1 MTDQVEKVQRYFTR
15 RVYQRCQLDFNH
27 GYLQRLAYLE
37 IESLE
42 LRRIYLDLAMAH
54 KIIRGLITADLK
66 RHFSF
71 AIQASNS
78 AVRTRGH
85 TFKLK
90 TTRYKLNIVHN
101 LFVNRVVSTW
111 NGLPQHSVN
120 LESSLSFKKAL
131 RSVNFHS
138 LITFDRYMQ

>member
-1 MTDQVEKVQRYFTR
+1 MYLN
-15 RVYQRCQLDFNH
+15 RVAGEECLQYH
-27 GYLQRLAYLE
+27 GLLSQRLAYLE

-54 KIIRGLITADLK
+54 KLITADLK

-71 AIQASNS
+71 AIQAPNS

-90 TTRYKLNIVHN
+90 TTRYRLNIAQN
-101 LFVNRVVSTW
+101 LFFNRVVSTW
-111 NGLPQHSVN
+111 NGLPQNIVN
-120 LESSLSFKKAL
+120 LESSLSFKKSFA
-131 RSVNFHS
+131 
-138 LITFDRYMQ
+138 YC